1 MRGAA
6 GGRKSL
12 NRRVSEPDFGK
23 KALPVTQNFQPGKV
37 REVVADW
44 NKVSRTE
51 AVNHDCPI
59 KSILF
64 SSNQNIIWAQ
74 IRERNS
80 VAIEITME
88 IFK

>member
-44 NKVSRTE
+44 NKG
-51 AVNHDCPI
+51 
-59 KSILF
+59 
-64 SSNQNIIWAQ
+64 IWTIGAKTPWMRDALQ
-74 IRERNS
+74 
-80 VAIEITME
+80 ATPAAAG
-88 IFK
+88 FPAA

>member
-44 NKVSRTE
+44 NKGDFHKIN
-51 AVNHDCPI
+51 AC
-59 KSILF
+59 KF
-64 SSNQNIIWAQ
+64 
-74 IRERNS
+74 
-80 VAIEITME
+80 
-88 IFK
+88 

>member
-59 KSILF
+59 KLLEDTTFDPF
-64 SSNQNIIWAQ
+64 SDTSKLT
-74 IRERNS
+74 RRH
-80 VAIEITME
+80 
-88 IFK
+88 